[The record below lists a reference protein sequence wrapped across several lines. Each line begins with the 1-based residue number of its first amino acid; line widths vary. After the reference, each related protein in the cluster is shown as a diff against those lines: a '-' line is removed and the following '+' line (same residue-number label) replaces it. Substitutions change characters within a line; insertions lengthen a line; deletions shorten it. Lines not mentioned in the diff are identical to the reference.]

1 MTSTDTTRITCI
13 KERIEYLIEKVFDK
27 PNCNLSYKSEM
38 IILDAER
45 TQIYLSNKNAIKV

>member
-1 MTSTDTTRITCI
+1 MTTTDTARLSWI
-13 KERIEYLIEKVFDK
+13 KERIEFLIEKVFDK